1 MGRKFLDS
9 TFVKIYLFVYLVFGA
24 MGNCTAIIVVLTQ
37 LEHEHFRNT
46 NAYDFLSKYFDQIIE
61 NDF

>member
-1 MGRKFLDS
+1 
-9 TFVKIYLFVYLVFGA
+9 

-46 NAYDFLSKYFDQIIE
+46 NAYDFLSKYFDQIIV
-61 NDF
+61 NDFWYNFEDNIFD

>member
-1 MGRKFLDS
+1 
-9 TFVKIYLFVYLVFGA
+9 

-61 NDF
+61 NDFWYNFEDNIFDQSLDNIVNSK

>member
-1 MGRKFLDS
+1 
-9 TFVKIYLFVYLVFGA
+9 

-46 NAYDFLSKYFDQIIE
+46 NAYDFLSKNFDQIIE
-61 NDF
+61 NDFWYNFEDNIFD

>member
-1 MGRKFLDS
+1 
-9 TFVKIYLFVYLVFGA
+9 

-46 NAYDFLSKYFDQIIE
+46 NAYDFLSKYFDQIIV
-61 NDF
+61 NDFWYNFEDNIFDQSLDNIVNSK